1 METVTSPMSV
11 SVLYCWKWDCR
22 PNPSITPHVF
32 LSHVYIDRM
41 SRWHKSKLKESV
53 LTGTEEILEPLV
65 IVFDKFWM
73 RSCAWSQQTAE
84 KYVYQENSIG
94 KDNHQKANSWKDGLK
109 AHKSWWEYLALQNTP
124 GMYTQNAESGLRND
138 CLKKHVWKNNSF

>member
-1 METVTSPMSV
+1 
-11 SVLYCWKWDCR
+11 
-22 PNPSITPHVF
+22 
-32 LSHVYIDRM
+32 M

-94 KDNHQKANSWKDGLK
+94 KDNHQKANSWKGRWPK
-109 AHKSWWEYLALQNTP
+109 GTQIMMGISCIAK
-124 GMYTQNAESGLRND
+124 YTWDVYSKCR
-138 CLKKHVWKNNSF
+138 KWT